1 VSSSHTNDWATAHD
15 ASFEVEPLI
24 EMTQGRQAQV
34 GFLIRVFA
42 RLPMEKTHGAERL
55 AAAAE
60 IRAKLE
66 EILRSLA
73 PPAGSR
79 ARLEL
84 DPARTAA
91 VLAPD
96 HGMQPEIAVSARVF
110 HGEDYFA
117 EVTEGEENRV
127 YAGARRLAETGFKER
142 RRPLR

>member
-24 EMTQGRQAQV
+24 EMTQGRQAHV
-34 GFLIRVFA
+34 GYIVRVFA
-42 RLPMEKTHGAERL
+42 RLSMANAPGADRL
-55 AAAAE
+55 AEATQ

-66 EILRSLA
+66 EILRLLA